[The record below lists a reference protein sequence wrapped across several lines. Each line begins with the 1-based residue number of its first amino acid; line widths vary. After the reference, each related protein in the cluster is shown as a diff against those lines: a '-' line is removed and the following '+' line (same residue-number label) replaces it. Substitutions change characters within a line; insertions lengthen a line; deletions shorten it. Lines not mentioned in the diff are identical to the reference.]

1 MDDIRQKIPSLD
13 PGFLE
18 RNEFRGHLPLS
29 FSFPSSLLTS
39 LTSSEFYR
47 FVFQFSRE
55 GTHKT
60 IGAPSLPLPSPH
72 DLFLSAL
79 EKEIICGLMPIVLDR
94 NRAPHLEHFLQVTV
108 TSLFTIV
115 PHHPAPPPLF
125 FQFLEVTSQ
134 SVITLDQWES
144 FLQFNESVDVN
155 LSQYNDD
162 AACTHPPPS
171 SSSSLHSLLTAH
183 RAPAS
188 GRVCGVEKSGSRQEV
203 SEVSHAGE

>member
-115 PHHPAPPPLF
+115 PHHPAPPLF
-125 FQFLEVTSQ
+125 F
-134 SVITLDQWES
+134 SVLRGDLPISHHTGPVGVLS
-144 FLQFNESVDVN
+144 SV
-155 LSQYNDD
+155 Q
-162 AACTHPPPS
+162 
-171 SSSSLHSLLTAH
+171 
-183 RAPAS
+183 
-188 GRVCGVEKSGSRQEV
+188 RVCGCEPLSIQR
-203 SEVSHAGE
+203 